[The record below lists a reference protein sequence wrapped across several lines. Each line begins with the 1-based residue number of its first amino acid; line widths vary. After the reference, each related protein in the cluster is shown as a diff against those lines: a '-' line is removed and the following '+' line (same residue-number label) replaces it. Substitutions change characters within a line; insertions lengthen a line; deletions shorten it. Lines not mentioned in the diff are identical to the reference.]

1 MTEKIIKQIDDSTVT
16 LVLTIDEAR
25 IVRHALA
32 KEEVE
37 KGIPTD
43 RKLANVCP
51 ICNRAF
57 SKGDDYCPGCGQKV
71 EFVDSDT
78 IPL

>member
-1 MTEKIIKQIDDSTVT
+1 MTERIIKQIDDSKIT

-25 IVRHALA
+25 IARHALA

-37 KGIPTD
+37 KGVPTE
-43 RKLANVCP
+43 RRGINTCP
-51 ICNRAF
+51 ICGRAF
-57 SKGDDYCPGCGQKV
+57 TEGDYYCSGCGQKV

>member
-1 MTEKIIKQIDDSTVT
+1 MTERIIKQIDDSKVT

-37 KGIPTD
+37 KGVPTET
-43 RKLANVCP
+43 RGINNCP
-51 ICNRAF
+51 ICGRAF
-57 SKGDDYCPGCGQKV
+57 TEGDNYCPGCGQKV